1 MKYQN
6 YVYLDTK
13 ANRLLIVQKPLDD
26 KDFLQLMTNNGTSQ
40 ELSINYCKL
49 FCLGYMIG
57 AKNKMPIN
65 NINEFQ

>member
-26 KDFLQLMTNNGTSQ
+26 KDFLQIMTNNGTSQ

-57 AKNKMPIN
+57 DKNKMPIN
-65 NINEFQ
+65 NINEIQ